1 MKSEDRLLGLHE
13 LMKVA
18 AKTDTLVRQAW
29 EESKAGR
36 ITGRLARDP
45 NDFGALSYAIVE
57 GVKNPDAFS
66 FLITGGQ
73 NDWLLLQVS
82 MMHHSYAMWEDL
94 WNETH
99 PDRFGEACAGE
110 DFDLM
115 SVWRQKV
122 RTMITE
128 CRQEAIL
135 AMTVEEYF
143 DQIAGIGR
151 GESVAEAL
159 ADWIS
164 HIHKGDTPS
173 T

>member
-18 AKTDTLVRQAW
+18 EKTDTLVRQAW
-29 EESKAGR
+29 GESKEGR

-45 NDFGALSYAIVE
+45 YDFGALCYAIVE
-57 GVKNPDAFS
+57 GVKNADAFS
-66 FLITGGQ
+66 FEITGGQ

-82 MMHHSYAMWEDL
+82 MMQLSYAMWEVL

-122 RTMITE
+122 RTMIRE

-151 GESVAEAL
+151 GEVL
-159 ADWIS
+159 P
-164 HIHKGDTPS
+164 KR
-173 T
+173 